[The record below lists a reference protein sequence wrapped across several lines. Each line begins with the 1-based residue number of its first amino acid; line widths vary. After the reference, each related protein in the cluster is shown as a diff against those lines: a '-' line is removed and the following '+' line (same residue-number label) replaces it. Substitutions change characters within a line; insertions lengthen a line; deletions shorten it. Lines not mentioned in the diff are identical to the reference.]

1 MKAPRHAAEQAL
13 QAACWLCV
21 PLSPACAAVSSAAVS
36 AGMAAWP
43 WHGAIGMAAGAEA
56 ARLGVAEEAGVDA
69 HARPM
74 PTVAACSGTAVI
86 SSRIN
91 QVLKSLS
98 IGAQYTMGDGGFF
111 LLASRASAGRV
122 PGFGVIHGAV
132 GVAQQLLHGFA
143 VFRIMRDADT
153 DGDR

>member
-1 MKAPRHAAEQAL
+1 
-13 QAACWLCV
+13 
-21 PLSPACAAVSSAAVS
+21 
-36 AGMAAWP
+36 MAAWP

-74 PTVAACSGTAVI
+74 PAVAACSGTAVI

-98 IGAQYTMGDGGFF
+98 IGVQYTMGDGGFF
-111 LLASRASAGRV
+111 LLAFRASAGRV

>member
-1 MKAPRHAAEQAL
+1 
-13 QAACWLCV
+13 
-21 PLSPACAAVSSAAVS
+21 
-36 AGMAAWP
+36 MAAWR
-43 WHGAIGMAAGAEA
+43 WHEAVGRAAAGEA
-56 ARLGVAEEAGVDA
+56 AGDA
-69 HARPM
+69 WTAADAQARPM
-74 PTVAACSGTAVI
+74 PAVAACSGTAAI
-86 SSRIN
+86 RSRIN

-98 IGAQYTMGDGGFF
+98 IGVQYTMGDGGFF

>member
-21 PLSPACAAVSSAAVS
+21 PLSPACAAVSAAAVS

-43 WHGAIGMAAGAEA
+43 WHGAIGMAAGVEA
-56 ARLGVAEEAGVDA
+56 AGADA

-74 PTVAACSGTAVI
+74 PAVAACSGTAVI

-91 QVLKSLS
+91 QVLKSRS
-98 IGAQYTMGDGGFF
+98 IGVQYTMGDGGFF